1 MFALHTLH
9 RTPRLEARH
18 TRTAPPARGARRTT
32 RNGAEH
38 ARYLTKAFMLLCITG
53 RLLSPGL
60 DNLTGN
66 STGTRQELD
75 SSTPRRMV
83 PASTSLE
90 HRLGRNSRQELDTE
104 LARQARPRQR
114 LDSVP
119 RQRLDS
125 ASTAPRRSLD
135 SSTARQPGLK
145 AARVRLGRRGRS
157 ATAADIGAMCAEL
170 TRTHVNTLI
179 ESLIRP
185 SAPNTIGNS
194 TLALQALE
202 PATLVTRW
210 VSHSCMT
217 QGFEPIV
224 I

>member
-125 ASTAPRRSLD
+125 ASTEPRQLD
-135 SSTARQPGLK
+135 SSTTRAQGGSGTARASG
-145 AARVRLGRRGRS
+145 AFGHSGRYRRNV
-157 ATAADIGAMCAEL
+157 C
-170 TRTHVNTLI
+170 RTHKNSRQYVNRIAYPAFGAEYDRQLDSRTA
-179 ESLIRP
+179 SPR
-185 SAPNTIGNS
+185 TGNVGYS
-194 TLALQALE
+194 VGQSFVHDA
-202 PATLVTRW
+202 R
-210 VSHSCMT
+210 
-217 QGFEPIV
+217 I
-224 I
+224 

>member
-1 MFALHTLH
+1 M
-9 RTPRLEARH
+9 
-18 TRTAPPARGARRTT
+18 
-32 RNGAEH
+32 
-38 ARYLTKAFMLLCITG
+38 K
-53 RLLSPGL
+53 LSPGL

-125 ASTAPRRSLD
+125 ASTEPRQLD
-135 SSTARQPGLK
+135 SSTTRAQGGSGTARASG
-145 AARVRLGRRGRS
+145 AFGHSGRYRRNV
-157 ATAADIGAMCAEL
+157 C
-170 TRTHVNTLI
+170 RTHKNSRQYVNRIAYPAFGAEYDRQLDSRTA
-179 ESLIRP
+179 SPR
-185 SAPNTIGNS
+185 TGNVGYS
-194 TLALQALE
+194 VGQSFVHDA
-202 PATLVTRW
+202 R
-210 VSHSCMT
+210 
-217 QGFEPIV
+217 I
-224 I
+224 